1 MLAKNF
7 AGISSDN
14 KRSILSGIRLY
25 NLYNFVK
32 ILDYSGLDPVRTW
45 NHSNCTLQKYDFME
59 NTTRE
64 NDIFNKKIEDSLTSL
79 IGKRKKIFWFY
90 VLKRFSFRNSLFFS
104 NFLYNIL
111 NIEGRTLSGGIC
123 FMKHLPSKIKYH
135 SQSDE

>member
-1 MLAKNF
+1 MLKYIMLAQNF

-45 NHSNCTLQKYDFME
+45 NHSNSNQKKYDFME

-79 IGKRKKIFWFY
+79 IGERKKYFGFIYIETIF
-90 VLKRFSFRNSLFFS
+90 
-104 NFLYNIL
+104 I
-111 NIEGRTLSGGIC
+111 
-123 FMKHLPSKIKYH
+123 SKFT
-135 SQSDE
+135 

>member
-1 MLAKNF
+1 MLKYIMLAQNF

-32 ILDYSGLDPVRTW
+32 ILDYSGLDSVKTW
-45 NHSNCTLQKYDFME
+45 NHSNSNQKKYDFME

-79 IGKRKKIFWFY
+79 IGERKKYFGFMFETIF
-90 VLKRFSFRNSLFFS
+90 
-104 NFLYNIL
+104 I
-111 NIEGRTLSGGIC
+111 
-123 FMKHLPSKIKYH
+123 SKFTFI
-135 SQSDE
+135 